1 MQEPICS
8 DETCRTNKDL
18 LDINGE
24 SGRYRD
30 FVEIW
35 RDIKGWLNEKCL
47 LYTFR
52 SRLLEKLYSL
62 CQGNMLIHDYMIK
75 FGDLTLHY
83 EVREDCLQAILRFCS
98 RLRSD
103 I

>member
-8 DETCRTNKDL
+8 DETCRTNQDR
-18 LDINGE
+18 LDIKGE

-35 RDIKGWLNEKCL
+35 RDIKGRLNEKYL

-52 SRLLEKLYSL
+52 SRLLEKLHSL

-75 FGDLTLHY
+75 FDDLTLHY
-83 EVREDCLQAILRFCS
+83 EVREDCLQAILRFRS